1 MSLLRLWNKEPKA
14 SSKKK
19 SHGSIVGSYGNSM
32 LAHNNVKQFRMD
44 INELHRVWKPNENI
58 IGEAVIDIK
67 RDITNVA
74 IKLSL
79 VCEVRVK
86 TGNSPTSKNKRI
98 EKVLEKSTFLY
109 GQDYVK
115 ADSSAKEK
123 KPSTDKSTVFNG
135 LSKGEHRFPFRIKI
149 PRGKGML
156 SSIKFERGSITYFLT
171 CALES
176 LDKINALKKPEA
188 KCEHEFSVVVPLD
201 VSRLPKPKTKTVVL
215 QSASMVQNRRG
226 KSTEDGSSSY
236 TQLTQKSNASNSSGS
251 SVNSKTSPLPN
262 KTVTISVDIPQ
273 AGFMIGEIVPI
284 DVRIDHY
291 KPFYAPAGL
300 TTTLVR
306 ICRVGGAG
314 KDDPMETFR
323 KDICQSISPIY
334 INPETLQFQSRVYL
348 KVPLDAFSTLTTVNK
363 FFSFQ
368 YYIEVMV
375 NLSKKNVVY
384 TESNRIIGTPIE
396 EQNGLGVENN
406 INRIQRKMLRMV
418 NPETLEN
425 DSEGYE
431 SSIFFKDMVN
441 VEKLKRLRNVTGMSI
456 ETVIGTTRSEV
467 QQYETNFPRE
477 TLTTAPQSPALD
489 LRDWLAPLNAY
500 AGDGVPVPEYS
511 PNDKVNVPSE
521 DKQELEQKR
530 LKQLESDPPPCDDY

>member
-1 MSLLRLWNKEPKA
+1 MSLLRLWNKESRAP
-14 SSKKK
+14 SKIKR
-19 SHGSIVGSYGNSM
+19 HGIVGSYGNSM
-32 LAHNNVKQFRMD
+32 LAHNNVKQFRID
-44 INELHRVWKPNENI
+44 IDEPHRVWKPNEKI
-58 IGEAVIDIK
+58 TGEAVIDIK

-86 TGNSPTSKNKRI
+86 TGNSPTTKNKRI
-98 EKVLEKSTFLY
+98 EKTLEKSTFLY

-115 ADSSAKEK
+115 TSFLAKEK
-123 KPSTDKSTVFNG
+123 KPHVDKATILNG
-135 LSKGEHRFPFRIKI
+135 LSKGEHRFPFRIRI
-149 PRGKGML
+149 PRGRGML
-156 SSIKFERGSITYFLT
+156 SSIKFERGSITYFLSCT
-171 CALES
+171 LES
-176 LDKINALKKPEA
+176 LNNINGLKKPEA
-188 KCEHEFSVVVPLD
+188 KCEREFAVIVPLD

-215 QSASMVQNRRG
+215 QSASMVQNKKN
-226 KSTEDGSSSY
+226 KSTEDESSSY
-236 TQLTQKSNASNSSGS
+236 TQLTQKSTTSNSSSS

-273 AGFMIGEIVPI
+273 AGFMIGEIIPI
-284 DVRIDHY
+284 DVKIDHY

-348 KVPLDAFSTLTTVNK
+348 KVPLDAFSTLTTVGK

-384 TESNRIIGTPIE
+384 TESNRIIGTPIG

-456 ETVIGTTRSEV
+456 ETVIGTTRSE
-467 QQYETNFPRE
+467 QQQSDTSIPSQSSI
-477 TLTTAPQSPALD
+477 TAPQSSPSN

-500 AGDGVPVPEYS
+500 ESDDVPVPKYS
-511 PNDKVNVPSE
+511 PNYKVSVPSE

-530 LKQLESDPPPCDDY
+530 LQQLESDPPSCDDY